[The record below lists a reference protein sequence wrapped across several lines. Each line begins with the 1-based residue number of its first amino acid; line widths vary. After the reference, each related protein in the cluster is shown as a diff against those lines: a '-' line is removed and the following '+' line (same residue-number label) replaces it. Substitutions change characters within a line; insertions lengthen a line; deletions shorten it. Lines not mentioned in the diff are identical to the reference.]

1 MPFSPTPSR
10 PGKKGS
16 VFPNLANDTILILDI
31 IKRRRQKQVMGCCIF
46 GFPQAHTVVSRSF
59 CEYLSLV
66 SSPLICE
73 RTVLSSLSLR
83 CFFMASFLSSI
94 SFSLR
99 AFSWFSIFSSQR
111 RALARR
117 SLQTTHHPELKPCRP
132 TRTCKANQVLTVPA
146 NTLCAAEKQTL
157 QERRA
162 THMHLKK
169 KKRERIHAFLK
180 DRVCACSGPYG
191 RHHSFRTDSRATKRH
206 INVYVCCSNCG
217 YFL

>member
-1 MPFSPTPSR
+1 
-10 PGKKGS
+10 
-16 VFPNLANDTILILDI
+16 
-31 IKRRRQKQVMGCCIF
+31 MGCCIF

-94 SFSLR
+94 SLSLR

-111 RALARR
+111 RALARK
-117 SLQTTHHPELKPCRP
+117 SLQTTHRPEVKPCRP
-132 TRTCKANQVLTVPA
+132 KRTCKANQALTVPA
-146 NTLCAAEKQTL
+146 NTLCAAEKRTL

-162 THMHLKK
+162 TRMHLKK
-169 KKRERIHAFLK
+169 KEKEYMHFWKIRSAHVQDPTADFT
-180 DRVCACSGPYG
+180 
-191 RHHSFRTDSRATKRH
+191 HSDQTQGLQNGTSISMSAVQTVAIFSDKKQLPHWT
-206 INVYVCCSNCG
+206 I
-217 YFL
+217 

>member
-1 MPFSPTPSR
+1 MTEHHTNHEREPPPPPPPPS
-10 PGKKGS
+10 
-16 VFPNLANDTILILDI
+16 NDQTLILDI
-31 IKRRRQKQVMGCCIF
+31 IKRRREKQVMGCCIF
-46 GFPQAHTVVSRSF
+46 GFPQEHTVVSRSF

-162 THMHLKK
+162 PHTHLKK
-169 KKRERIHAFLK
+169 KKNTCISER
-180 DRVCACSGPYG
+180 
-191 RHHSFRTDSRATKRH
+191 
-206 INVYVCCSNCG
+206 
-217 YFL
+217 